1 MAENSSVDVKKIS
14 WELLRLMFG
23 TTLMA
28 AAVVIIFDPL
38 GMVPGGIS
46 GLAITLKKVC
56 ERWLSFSLPVG
67 AGNFLLNIPI
77 FIWAFFVKGKDF
89 VFKTLFANTWFS
101 FMMMVIPVVQMPE
114 QDYFLAAMLG
124 GVFTGTGLGIVFSTG
139 YSTGGTD
146 MLGTLL
152 WRYFPY
158 MSVSTILFILD
169 SLVILTGIILFGIRI
184 GCYAAASVFISSRI
198 MDNILAMGRSG
209 KQALIVSKKYK
220 EIGNQI
226 MEKLHRGVTQIQAK
240 GMFSGEDRPI
250 LLCAVDRKQV
260 IKLTQLV
267 KNLDEHAFV
276 IVSET
281 KEVMGEG
288 FRHMTQ

>member
-1 MAENSSVDVKKIS
+1 MAKEKNLELGKVI
-14 WELLRLMFG
+14 WELVRLMFG

-28 AAVVIIFDPL
+28 VAVVVIFEPL

-56 ERWLSFSLPVG
+56 EKWFSFSLPVG
-67 AGNFLLNIPI
+67 IGNFLLNIPI
-77 FIWAFFVKGKDF
+77 FIWAFIDKGKDF
-89 VFKTLFANTWFS
+89 VLKTLFANTWFS
-101 FMMMVIPVVQMPE
+101 IMMTIIPALRMPE
-114 QDYFLAAMLG
+114 QDYFLATMLG
-124 GVFTGTGLGIVFSTG
+124 GVLTGVGLGIVFSTG

-152 WRYFPY
+152 WKFFPHI
-158 MSVSTILFILD
+158 SVSTILFILD
-169 SLVILTGIILFGIRI
+169 SIIILTGILLFGIRI

-198 MDNILAMGRSG
+198 MDDILAMGRSG
-209 KQALIVSKKYK
+209 KQALIVSNKYK
-220 EIGNQI
+220 EIGTQV
-226 MEKLHRGVTQIQAK
+226 MDKLNRGVTQIQAK
-240 GMFSGEDRPI
+240 GMFSGEERPI

-260 IKLTQLV
+260 VKLTRLV
-267 KNLDEHAFV
+267 KNIDEHAFV

-288 FRHMTQ
+288 FRHISQ